1 MDYLTD
7 DSNEV
12 QSYFT
17 THHIPIYF
25 YQCLFGE
32 LVKIFGFNL
41 STQSLELFSEEMNYV
56 TGTRGWNVA
65 FKEACTQCNLADM
78 YEYYN
83 SLDWCKSD
91 IFDGIIEE
99 KMTNVLFDSN
109 VRSEYYTFKIQKEK

>member
-7 DSNEV
+7 AQNEV
-12 QSYFT
+12 QTYFA
-17 THHIPIYF
+17 THRIPTYF

-41 STQSLELFSEEMNYV
+41 STQSLELFSEEISYV
-56 TGTRGWNVA
+56 AGSRGWGLA
-65 FKEACTQCNLADM
+65 FKETCTQCDLNDM

-91 IFDGIIEE
+91 IFDGYIEE
-99 KMTNVLFDSN
+99 KMINVLFDSN
-109 VRSEYYTFKIQKEK
+109 ARSDYYEFKIQKEK